1 MDSPDHSPGG
11 VGASTLEIVDR
22 TSGKRWLDALA
33 RRYSGALFS
42 FFDRRVQQKADVPD
56 LVQDVFLRLAR
67 SRSTQEIEQVEH
79 YLFKTAA
86 NTLKDH
92 HRHSQARQSHQHDPF
107 VPNMHGGID
116 FSSADILE
124 AREALAK
131 VQDILGELPE
141 RTRTVFVLKALEQQ
155 KTAMVAD
162 TLGISSRA
170 VEKHYAKAL
179 ARVSHAL
186 IAYRD

>member
-1 MDSPDHSPGG
+1 M
-11 VGASTLEIVDR
+11 EIVDR
-22 TSGKRWLDALA
+22 PSGKRWLDALA

-42 FFDRRVQQKADVPD
+42 FFDRRVEQKADVPD
-56 LVQDVFLRLAR
+56 LVQDVFFRLAR
-67 SRSTQEIEQVEH
+67 SRSAQEIDQVER

-92 HRHSQARQSHQHDPF
+92 HRHCQARQSKNHDEF
-107 VPNMHGGID
+107 VPDIHGGTD
-116 FSSADILE
+116 FSAADIIEAKEAITKLE
-124 AREALAK
+124 ET
-131 VQDILGELPE
+131 LGLLPE

-155 KTAMVAD
+155 RTATVAD
-162 TLGISSRA
+162 ALGISSRA

-179 ARVSHAL
+179 ARVSQAL